1 MMKTLFHAARP
12 ILSDMLSTILFAA
25 LFSLTSNIYL
35 STGAAIAL
43 GIAQVLHE
51 RLRGRPVPWMQWA
64 SLGLVTGLGGAT
76 LLTGDA
82 RFVMV
87 KPTVIYLTIGAA
99 MMQPGWMERYIPP
112 VAKAYLPARL
122 VASWGYVWAGL
133 MFATAAA
140 NLAIAFLFDH
150 KAWLAFV
157 GVFPLASKLILFAA
171 QYLTFRD
178 VAMRNHLAQ
187 SAAVQNGTEPQPA

>member
-1 MMKTLFHAARP
+1 MMKTLFYAARP

-43 GIAQVLHE
+43 GALQVLYE

-64 SLGLVTGLGGAT
+64 SLVLVTGLGGAT

-82 RFVMV
+82 RFVLV

-112 VAKAYLPARL
+112 VAKAYLPPRL
-122 VASWGYVWAGL
+122 VAFWGYVWAGL
-133 MFATAAA
+133 MFTTAAA
-140 NLAIAFLFDH
+140 NLAIAILLDH

-157 GVFPLASKLILFAA
+157 GVFPLASKLLLFAA
-171 QYLTFRD
+171 QYLTFRN
-178 VAMRNHLAQ
+178 VAMRNHLAE
-187 SAAVQNGTEPQPA
+187 SAAVQAGAQAA